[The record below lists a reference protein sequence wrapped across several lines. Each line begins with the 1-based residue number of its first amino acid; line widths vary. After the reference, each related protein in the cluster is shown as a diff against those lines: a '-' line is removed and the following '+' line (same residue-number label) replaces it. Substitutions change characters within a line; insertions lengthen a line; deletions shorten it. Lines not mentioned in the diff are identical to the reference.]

1 MAEETPLSEAI
12 EQSAAGD
19 KSVTV
24 DGTTVNAHS
33 LREQIEADKYLRA
46 IQAGQHRRRLP
57 IRFFRITPG
66 GAA

>member
-1 MAEETPLSEAI
+1 MAEDTPLSEAI

-24 DGTTVNAHS
+24 DGTTVTAHP
-33 LREQIEADKYLRA
+33 LRDQIAADKYLRGLSA
-46 IQAGQHRRRLP
+46 KHNRRLP
-57 IRFFRITPG
+57 IRFFRIKPG

>member
-19 KSVTV
+19 KSVTF
-24 DGTTVNAHS
+24 DGTTVSAHS
-33 LREQIEADKYLRA
+33 LREQIEADMYLRA
-46 IQAGQHRRRLP
+46 LSATHNRRLP
-57 IRFFRITPG
+57 IRFFRIKPG